1 MSLQRLFM
9 VLHSCA
15 ISAILGVFHTN
26 KRVNERAHGFLG
38 CRHVGYSLMDSMGSA
53 SITVTITVFCG
64 AVDGIADGISVR
76 LHSRSLV
83 LYGWFRHPFSYKTK
97 DPNILCHA
105 RTPGELI
112 NAL

>member
-1 MSLQRLFM
+1 MVAEYSRLPAGKVFIDG
-9 VLHSCA
+9 LDG
-15 ISAILGVFHTN
+15 LGFNNSDV
-26 KRVNERAHGFLG
+26 
-38 CRHVGYSLMDSMGSA
+38 
-53 SITVTITVFCG
+53 TVFCDTG
-64 AVDGIADGISVR
+64 ESNSSFCGVTDGIDDGISVS

-83 LYGWFRHPFSYKTK
+83 LYGWIRYPFSYKAK

>member
-1 MSLQRLFM
+1 MGHSL
-9 VLHSCA
+9 
-15 ISAILGVFHTN
+15 T
-26 KRVNERAHGFLG
+26 
-38 CRHVGYSLMDSMGSA
+38 GSA

-64 AVDGIADGISVR
+64 AADGIADDISVR

-83 LYGWFRHPFSYKTK
+83 LDGWIRHSYSYKAK
-97 DPNILCHA
+97 DPNILCHD